1 MTGRRFTLAVVI
13 RKGNTYLGIAE
24 CSEGDQFSRKIGRKL
39 SESRAIHK
47 PARQYFND
55 DSEDIKKKAIKLLHE
70 IRREMEV
77 KPESAGPEIGDFVF
91 MVHEIEKLRR
101 KGDCT
106 MNTLVTKIMEKFD
119 FTVIEKVL

>member
-1 MTGRRFTLAVVI
+1 METPTFKQHQAYFTHGTNGMTGRRFTLAVVI

-55 DSEDIKKKAIKLLHE
+55 DSEDIKKKAIKLLH
-70 IRREMEV
+70 
-77 KPESAGPEIGDFVF
+77 
-91 MVHEIEKLRR
+91 
-101 KGDCT
+101 
-106 MNTLVTKIMEKFD
+106 
-119 FTVIEKVL
+119 